1 MMAASP
7 QSGAQPSSLGASE
20 THISTLFFARDRV
33 YKLLRPVST
42 GFLDHRD
49 PAVRCAAATHE
60 YELNERIAPDVY
72 LGTADVVEDGQL
84 VDRMIVMKRLPSER
98 SVTALW
104 RSGELTHDHVR
115 DIARTIAAFHAS
127 LPAEPLIDDA
137 VDTQRLLWANNIKE
151 MEPFV
156 GPILRAEDMARVTD
170 LFGSWLNAHRDLLA
184 QRVTD
189 GNIRDGH
196 GDLLADDIFC
206 LDDGPAILDCLAF
219 RDDLRH
225 VDVLDDV
232 AFLAMDLHRLAGPTW
247 AQLLLKYYMEFSGE
261 HHPGSLAHYYV
272 AYRALVRCKIS
283 CLRAEGG
290 ELQFA
295 AAARMYHR
303 LCLDQLERARLRL
316 ILVGGGPSTGKT
328 TLATALGEQFGCAV
342 LSTDELRKDLAAVER
357 TEHRFAKPDAGLYRA
372 EHTERTYDELL
383 RRAEVV
389 LRSGQTVILDASWTQ
404 DDKRA
409 KARAIAAERGAEL
422 IPIECHL
429 PVGIAKERLIRR
441 LADPTLTSDATPE
454 IVDHL
459 NDTRDPWPD
468 AIRIDCN
475 QGFLDVESD
484 ALTAVRSFGRKEASP
499 AHETAGSFWGAVPIP

>member
-1 MMAASP
+1 MMGASP
-7 QSGAQPSSLGASE
+7 QSAAQPNPLDASE

-33 YKLLRPVST
+33 YKLLRPVAT

-49 PAVRCAAATHE
+49 PSVRCAAATRE

-72 LGTADVVEDGQL
+72 LGTADVVEDGEL
-84 VDRMIVMKRLPSER
+84 VDRMIVMKRLPSTR

-104 RSGELTHDHVR
+104 RSGELTEHHIR
-115 DIARTIAAFHAS
+115 DIARTIAAFHAA
-127 LPAEPLIDDA
+127 LPPEPFVDDA

-156 GPILRAEDMARVTD
+156 GQMLGAEDMARVTE
-170 LFGSWLNAHRDLLA
+170 LFSSWLDSHGELLA

-219 RDDLRH
+219 RDDLRQ

-232 AFLAMDLHRLAGPTW
+232 AFLAMDLHRLAGPAW
-247 AQLLLKYYMEFSGE
+247 AQLLLKYYGEFSGE
-261 HHPGSLAHYYV
+261 HHPGSLAHFYV
-272 AYRALVRCKIS
+272 AYRALVRCKIA

-290 ELQFA
+290 EPQFA
-295 AAARMYHR
+295 AAARMYQR
-303 LCLDQLERARLRL
+303 LCLDQLERARLRI

-357 TEHRFAKPDAGLYRA
+357 TEHHFAEPDAGLYSD

-383 RRAEVV
+383 RQAEVL
-389 LRSGQTVILDASWTQ
+389 LRSGETVILDASWTRDQ
-404 DDKRA
+404 QRT
-409 KARAIAAERGAEL
+409 KARAVAADRGAEL

-475 QGFLDVESD
+475 QGFLDVESS
-484 ALTAVRSFGRKEASP
+484 ALTGVRSFGRKENHLSRHTP
-499 AHETAGSFWGAVPIP
+499 GSFWGVVAIS